1 MGATRGTSSPPSTD
15 LLAVGREALARA
27 AGLPGDLEVF
37 VQESETTSIKVY
49 QGEVESLV
57 SGRPKGLGA
66 RYVRDGRMG
75 YAYTGDFS
83 PAGLEHV
90 VAMAVANTAA
100 ADPDP
105 AVGLPAAGAA
115 YPEVPGLWRAGL
127 LCTPMETKIA
137 LAVEAERVALATP
150 KIETVEESTYVD
162 SAARTAVL
170 STRGV
175 ETYGEQTFCYVYAS
189 AHARDSSDVQTG
201 LGFST
206 GREPGE
212 LDAEEVGRE
221 AARKA
226 AALLG
231 AKPCAT
237 GLYTVVLDREVAASF
252 LGVLVHALSADSVQR
267 GRSLFA
273 GRLGERVAAS
283 GFDLVDD
290 GLHPDGMATSP
301 FDDEGVARG
310 ATTLIGSGT
319 LRAFLHDTYTAAREG
334 GGAHSTGNAER
345 GSYRGSPG
353 VSPSNLVVA
362 AGEGSLEELL
372 GRVGSGLYVVGI
384 TGLHSGANP
393 VSGEL
398 SVGAHGHLIE
408 AGELGAPVRE
418 VTIATDM
425 LSLLLNLS
433 DRGGDARWIP
443 FSGSVLTPSLAVTG
457 VTVSGV

>member
-1 MGATRGTSSPPSTD
+1 MGAAMAAPASTD
-15 LLAVGREALARA
+15 LLAVGRDALARA

-57 SGRPKGLGA
+57 SGRPKGLGV
-66 RYVRDGRMG
+66 RYVHAGRMG

-83 PAGLEHV
+83 PAGLAHV
-90 VAMAVANTAA
+90 VEMAVANTEA

-105 AVGLPAAGAA
+105 AVGLPEGGGS
-115 YPEVPGLWRAGL
+115 YPEVPGLWRAAL
-127 LCTPMETKIA
+127 LASPMERKIS
-137 LAVEAERVALATP
+137 LAMEAERAALASP

-175 ETYGEQTFCYVYAS
+175 EVHGEQTFCYVYAS
-189 AHARDSSDVQTG
+189 AHAREGDDVQTG

-212 LDAEEVGRE
+212 LDAEAAGSE
-221 AARKA
+221 AAHKA
-226 AALLG
+226 ATLLG
-231 AKPCAT
+231 ARPCPT
-237 GLYTVVLDREVAASF
+237 GLYTVVLDREVAASV
-252 LGVLVHALSADSVQR
+252 LGVVVHALSADAVQR

-273 GRLGERVAAS
+273 GRLGEVVAAP
-283 GFDLVDD
+283 GFTLVDD
-290 GLHPDGMATSP
+290 GLHPDGMATSS

-310 ATTLIGSGT
+310 ATTLIGDGT
-319 LRAFLHDTYTAAREG
+319 LRAFLHDTYTASREG
-334 GGAHSTGNAER
+334 GDARSTGNAER

-353 VSPSNLVVA
+353 VSPSNLVVET
-362 AGEGSLEELL
+362 GEGTLEEVLA
-372 GRVGSGLYVVGI
+372 RVGSGLYVVGI

-398 SVGAHGHLIE
+398 SVGAQGHLIE
-408 AGELGAPVRE
+408 GGALGAPVRE

-425 LSLLLNLS
+425 LSLLRNLS
-433 DRGGDARWIP
+433 DRGGDSRWIP
-443 FSGSVLTPSLAVTG
+443 FSGSVLTPSWVVTG
-457 VTVSGV
+457 ITVAGA

>member
-1 MGATRGTSSPPSTD
+1 MSAPPPTTD

-66 RYVRDGRMG
+66 RYVHAGRMG

-83 PAGLEHV
+83 PAGLAHV
-90 VAMAVANTAA
+90 VAMAVANTEA

-105 AVGLPAAGAA
+105 AVGLPAGAA
-115 YPEVPGLWRAGL
+115 GIRYPEVPGLWRPGL
-127 LCTPMETKIA
+127 LSTPMEAKIA
-137 LAVEAERVALATP
+137 LAVEAERVALASP
-150 KIETVEESTYVD
+150 KIETVEESSYVD
-162 SAARTAVL
+162 SAGRTAVL

-175 ETYGEQTFCYVYAS
+175 EAYGEQTFCYVYAS
-189 AHARDSSDVQTG
+189 AHARERDDVQTG

-212 LDAEEVGRE
+212 LDAEEAGSE

-231 AKPCAT
+231 ARPCPT
-237 GLYTVVLDREVAASF
+237 GLYTVVLDREVAASV
-252 LGVLVHALSADSVQR
+252 LGVVVHALTADAVQR

-273 GRLGERVAAS
+273 GRLGEQVAAS
-283 GFDLVDD
+283 AFDLVDD
-290 GLHPDGMATSP
+290 GLHPDGMATSS
-301 FDDEGVARG
+301 FDDEGVPRG

-319 LRAFLHDTYTAAREG
+319 LKAFLHDTYTATREG
-334 GGAHSTGNAER
+334 GSARSTGNAER

-353 VSPSNLVVA
+353 VSPSNLVVE

-372 GRVGSGLYVVGI
+372 ARVGSGLYVVGI

-408 AGELGAPVRE
+408 GGALGAPVRE
-418 VTIATDM
+418 ITIATDM
-425 LSLLLNLS
+425 LSLLRNVS

-443 FSGSVLTPSLAVTG
+443 FSGSVLTPSFAVTG
-457 VTVSGV
+457 VTVAGA